1 MEKNIH
7 LCGLCALS
15 EAGGIHELCSCKAK
29 LGPAVKVAGGINMSE
44 GKIPQVSVTPSL
56 QLLYTSRV
64 EVETPLEVG
73 KSPYGER
80 RIINIKGG
88 AFSGSRL
95 SGRVLPGGADWQV
108 IRYDGITEV
117 EARYTLET
125 DDGALIYVSNWGLRH
140 GPKEVME
147 RLAAGDEVDAS
158 EYYFRTTPIFETGAP
173 RYEWLNGLVAIAAG
187 QRLANEVFITVY
199 EVT

>member
-1 MEKNIH
+1 
-7 LCGLCALS
+7 
-15 EAGGIHELCSCKAK
+15 
-29 LGPAVKVAGGINMSE
+29 MSE
-44 GKIPQVSVTPSL
+44 EKIPKVSVTPSL

-64 EVETPLEVG
+64 EVETPLELG

-88 AFSGSRL
+88 AFSGPRL
-95 SGRVLPGGADWQV
+95 SGRVLPGGADWQI

-140 GPKEVME
+140 GPKEVMA
-147 RLAAGDEVDAS
+147 RLAAGEKVDAN
-158 EYYFRTTPIFETGAP
+158 EYYFRTTPIFETGSTD
-173 RYEWLNGLVAIAAG
+173 YQWLNSLVAIAAG
-187 QRLANEVFITVY
+187 QRLADEVIITVY

>member
-1 MEKNIH
+1 MD
-7 LCGLCALS
+7 
-15 EAGGIHELCSCKAK
+15 
-29 LGPAVKVAGGINMSE
+29 MSE
-44 GKIPQVSVTPSL
+44 EEVPQVSVTPSL

-64 EVETPLEVG
+64 EVEAPLVVG

-88 AFSGSRL
+88 AFSGPNL
-95 SGRVLPGGADWQV
+95 SGRVLPGGADWQI
-108 IRYDGITEV
+108 IRYDGITEL

-140 GPKEVME
+140 GPQEVMA
-147 RLAAGDEVDAS
+147 RLAAGEKVDAS

-173 RYEWLNGLVAIAAG
+173 GYEWLNAIVAIAAG
-187 QRLANEVFITVY
+187 QRLANEVIITVY

>member
-1 MEKNIH
+1 MRE
-7 LCGLCALS
+7 
-15 EAGGIHELCSCKAK
+15 E
-29 LGPAVKVAGGINMSE
+29 KVAR
-44 GKIPQVSVTPSL
+44 VSVTPSI
-56 QLLYTSRV
+56 QLLYTSAIKI
-64 EVETPLEVG
+64 ETPLEVG

-88 AFSGSRL
+88 VFSGPIL
-95 SGRVLPGGADWQV
+95 SGRVLPGGADWQIV
-108 IRYDGITEV
+108 RYDGITEV

-125 DDGALIYVSNWGLRH
+125 YDGALIYVSNGGLRH

-147 RLAAGDEVDAS
+147 RLASGEEVNAA

-173 RYEWLNGLVAIAAG
+173 GYSWLNGLVSIAAG
-187 QRLANEVFITVY
+187 QRRANEVIITVY

>member
-1 MEKNIH
+1 
-7 LCGLCALS
+7 
-15 EAGGIHELCSCKAK
+15 
-29 LGPAVKVAGGINMSE
+29 MSE
-44 GKIPQVSVTPSL
+44 EKVPQVSVTPSL
-56 QLLYTSRV
+56 QFLYTSSV
-64 EVETPLEVG
+64 EVETPLELG

-88 AFSGSRL
+88 AFSGPRL
-95 SGRVLPGGADWQV
+95 SGRVLPGGADWQI
-108 IRYDGITEV
+108 IRYDSITEV

-147 RLAAGDEVDAS
+147 RLAAGEKVDAS

-173 RYEWLNGLVAIAAG
+173 RYKWLNGLVAIAAG
-187 QRLANEVFITVY
+187 QRLANKVIITVY

>member
-1 MEKNIH
+1 MRKEKVP
-7 LCGLCALS
+7 L
-15 EAGGIHELCSCKAK
+15 
-29 LGPAVKVAGGINMSE
+29 
-44 GKIPQVSVTPSL
+44 VSVTPSL
-56 QLLYTSRV
+56 QLLYTSSV
-64 EVETPLEVG
+64 EVETPLELG

-88 AFSGSRL
+88 AFSGPKL
-95 SGRVLPGGADWQV
+95 SGRVLPGGADWQI

-117 EARYTLET
+117 EARYTLQT

-147 RLAAGDEVDAS
+147 RLAAGEKVDAS
-158 EYYFRTTPIFETGAP
+158 EYYFRTTPIFETGSP
-173 RYEWLNGLVAIAAG
+173 DYQWLNSLVAIAAG
-187 QRLANEVFITVY
+187 QRLANEVIITVY

>member
-1 MEKNIH
+1 
-7 LCGLCALS
+7 
-15 EAGGIHELCSCKAK
+15 
-29 LGPAVKVAGGINMSE
+29 MSE
-44 GKIPQVSVTPSL
+44 QKVPLVSVTPSL
-56 QLLYTSRV
+56 QLLYSSSV
-64 EVETPLEVG
+64 EVETPLELG

-88 AFSGSRL
+88 LFSGPKL
-95 SGRVLPGGADWQV
+95 AGRVLPGGADWQI

-140 GPKEVME
+140 GPREVME
-147 RLAAGDEVDAS
+147 RLAAGEKVDPS
-158 EYYFRTTPIFETGAP
+158 EYYFRTTPIFETGSP
-173 RYEWLNGLVAIAAG
+173 HYQWLNSLVAIAAG
-187 QRLANEVFITVY
+187 QRLANEVIITVY